1 MRRLHDARERLWSL
15 PSLPRTVKPI
25 SATTMTLTTLRLR
38 SSATTAPTR
47 PEDTES
53 EETYLDAT
61 RVPATFWVEVAAL
74 ASVRVAVH
82 DGHHEM
88 TLKML

>member
-1 MRRLHDARERLWSL
+1 MVTPVLASDREDDFRDEKDNDHT
-15 PSLPRTVKPI
+15 PSALI
-25 SATTMTLTTLRLR
+25 CDHS
-38 SSATTAPTR
+38 PTR

-74 ASVRVAVH
+74 ASVRVAVN
-82 DGHHEM
+82 DGDDQV
-88 TLKML
+88 TLKVLQKKA